1 MMIAAFVTPG
11 NQLLPRKILII
22 DDEESIRALLDE
34 YLEIVGFEVRTAASG
49 FEGLDA
55 MKKDDFGLVICD
67 VSMPGM
73 DGFQVFEKVLQSKPD
88 QNFLF
93 ITGYNIENS
102 KKHLKEKSL
111 GLLRKP
117 FQLDDLFTIIETLYP
132 DIQKV

>member
-1 MMIAAFVTPG
+1 MIAAFVNPG
-11 NQLLPRKILII
+11 NHDLPRKILII

-34 YLEIVGFEVRTAASG
+34 YLEIVGFDVQTAASG
-49 FEGLDA
+49 FEGLEA
-55 MKKDDFGLVICD
+55 LKKDDFGLVICD

-73 DGFQVFEKVLQSKPD
+73 DGFTVFEKVLQMRPQ

-117 FQLDDLFTIIETLYP
+117 FQLDDLFVVISALYP
-132 DIQKV
+132 EVEKV

>member
-11 NQLLPRKILII
+11 NPTLPRRILII

-34 YLEIVGFEVRTAASG
+34 YLEIVGFDVQTAASG

-55 MKKDDFGLVICD
+55 LQRDAYGLVICD

-73 DGFQVFEKVLQSKPD
+73 DGFTVFEKVLQLKPN

-102 KKHLKEKSL
+102 KKHLKDKSL

-117 FQLDDLFTIIETLYP
+117 FQLDDLFLIISDLYP
-132 DIQKV
+132 DVQRV